1 MGAWRHDDC
10 YSRCWE
16 WVRGLMMAYSRCG
29 EWVHGVMM
37 TVIVDVGNGC
47 MAS

>member
-10 YSRCWE
+10 FSRCWE
-16 WVRGLMMAYSRCG
+16 WV
-29 EWVHGVMM
+29 HGVMI
-37 TVIVDVGNGC
+37 TVIVGVGNGY

>member
-1 MGAWRHDDC
+1 MGTWRHDC
-10 YSRCWE
+10 YSKCW
-16 WVRGLMMAYSRCG
+16 

-37 TVIVDVGNGC
+37 TVIVGVGNGY